1 MIVFPNAKVN
11 IGLQVTGKRAD
22 GYHNLDTVFY
32 PIPLRDSLEI
42 IVGKQPSNGVE
53 AQCRLNLLG
62 HALEGNPDDNLV
74 IRAWRLLREEG
85 YEVPSV
91 EVWLYKQIPSGAGL
105 GGGSSDA
112 AFMLSTLD
120 SMLSLHIGQ
129 EELERLAAKLGAD
142 CPFFISNKPV
152 RATGTGNILTPL
164 SLSLSGYDIVVVK
177 PPVFVSTREAYS
189 RITPALPET
198 TLEEKIQLPVSL
210 WKEHIT
216 NDFEACVF
224 PLHPDLPA
232 IKQKLYDSGA
242 AYASMSGS
250 GSALYGLFPNG
261 ACKLT
266 TQDFEGCFV
275 WKASL

>member
-42 IVGKQPSNGVE
+42 IVDKHPSDDAE
-53 AQCRLNLLG
+53 AHCRLNLLG

-74 IRAWRLLREEG
+74 VRAWRLLREEG

-129 EELERLAAKLGAD
+129 EELERLAGKLGAD
-142 CPFFISNKPV
+142 CPFFIENKPA

-224 PLHPDLPA
+224 PLHPELPA

-242 AYASMSGS
+242 VYASMSGS
-250 GSALYGLFPNG
+250 GSALYGLFPSG

-266 TQDFEGCFV
+266 AQDFEGCFV